1 MSGHE
6 KTIIIVEKGKW
17 ITVHQTNCCEH
28 RENIPQPEWEVCL
41 KTKENT
47 EQLEDRVMKTA
58 AQYFGEDLLPYL
70 GIKGRIRR
78 IAPTE
83 HIHLEAR
90 RLEED
95 FNFEMQD
102 GSYRHLE
109 FESDRISTKDLR
121 RFREYE
127 AFIGMSF
134 DAPVSTIVICT
145 ANVKKRKT
153 ELVNG
158 DSVFRIQVIY
168 LKDRN
173 GDRIL
178 RWLDKRRAK
187 GKPIGAKRLL
197 PLLLTPLMSGELPLE
212 ERICRGLDLLRCEEA
227 GIEKDTRRK
236 METILYALAVKL
248 LDGNTLE
255 KVKEK
260 FGMTLLGEMLVAD
273 GMRKGMQEGMQKG
286 LQIKLISMVRKK
298 MLRGYDPAQIADVLE
313 EEPEKVEKICRIPK
327 ATGMISFF
335 TEQWHRERR
344 ETGKASLR
352 SVALLLYQM
361 RWLRGFDFPGC
372 DFS

>member
-17 ITVHQTNCCEH
+17 ITVHQTNCCER

-41 KTKENT
+41 STKENT

-121 RFREYE
+121 GFREYE

-273 GMRKGMQEGMQKG
+273 GMQKGKQEGRIEG
-286 LQIKLISMVRKK
+286 REEGGQIKLISMVRKK
-298 MLRGYDPAQIADVLE
+298 MLRGYDPAQIAEVLE
-313 EEPEKVEKICRIPK
+313 EEPEKVEKICRILK
-327 ATGMISFF
+327 AEGMEVSDEEIYRKY
-335 TEQWHRERR
+335 REDDSAN
-344 ETGKASLR
+344 E
-352 SVALLLYQM
+352 
-361 RWLRGFDFPGC
+361 
-372 DFS
+372 